1 MAQLWIDITR
11 QLLFEC
17 VREFALHDIETEFEG
32 TKQVA
37 QCILHRLVD
46 CFIIATIMSER
57 PQFTD
62 KSPVGRKDGHVD
74 ADEYTHKEKLSQ
86 NQKRMHLGAFA
97 IEVLGLIKM
106 PPLKKWGQLLRMLV
120 DGSSSRYENGVD
132 IAYGLNGS
140 SVDMCVNVPSMYP
153 LSAKQ
158 IEERRKLVAELSDP
172 NFRQRE
178 QEFIQGMREAEQRRQ
193 SANPKASAS

>member
-1 MAQLWIDITR
+1 
-11 QLLFEC
+11 
-17 VREFALHDIETEFEG
+17 
-32 TKQVA
+32 
-37 QCILHRLVD
+37 
-46 CFIIATIMSER
+46 MSER

-62 KSPVGRKDGHVD
+62 KSPAGQKDGHVD
-74 ADEYTHKEKLSQ
+74 ADEHTQNEKLSQ

-120 DGSSSRYENGVD
+120 DGSGSRYENGVD

-158 IEERRKLVAELSDP
+158 IEERRKLVAELRDP

-193 SANPKASAS
+193 SANSKASAS

>member
-1 MAQLWIDITR
+1 
-11 QLLFEC
+11 
-17 VREFALHDIETEFEG
+17 
-32 TKQVA
+32 
-37 QCILHRLVD
+37 
-46 CFIIATIMSER
+46 
-57 PQFTD
+57 
-62 KSPVGRKDGHVD
+62 
-74 ADEYTHKEKLSQ
+74 
-86 NQKRMHLGAFA
+86 
-97 IEVLGLIKM
+97 M

-120 DGSSSRYENGVD
+120 DGSGSRYENGVD

-158 IEERRKLVAELSDP
+158 IEERRKLVAELRDP

-193 SANPKASAS
+193 SANSKASTSYSH